1 MKGEKMD
8 EEIKQEEIKQEEIK
22 QEEIKQEEIQ
32 EMSLDSQQE
41 VVEDFEA
48 KYNEMKNEYLKVF
61 ADFENTKKRLERDKD
76 QALEY
81 AYEKFAKDLL
91 PTLDAL
97 NSAKE
102 AAKEHEA
109 ISQGIVLVMENLL
122 KTLEKYGI
130 SEIPTDGDFDPN
142 LHDGI
147 MQMPNPDLQD
157 GQIAQVMQKGYRY
170 KERTLRP
177 AMVAIVKN

>member
-1 MKGEKMD
+1 MD
-8 EEIKQEEIKQEEIK
+8 EEVKKDIENNQDMQNEEQNPDI
-22 QEEIKQEEIQ
+22 
-32 EMSLDSQQE
+32 SQVE
-41 VVEDFEA
+41 AEDFEA

-61 ADFENTKKRLERDKD
+61 ADFENTKKRLERDKSH
-76 QALEY
+76 ALEY
-81 AYEKFAKDLL
+81 AYEKFSKDLL

-102 AAKEHEA
+102 AAKDNEA
-109 ISQGIVLVMENLL
+109 ISQGIALVIESLI

-147 MQMPNPDLQD
+147 MHMANPELQD

>member
-1 MKGEKMD
+1 MD